1 MRTPNP
7 PTGFSLSQI
16 CRPRPLTAP
25 AGLYNQKLTHLR
37 LLIDLPLLFEAR
49 PQPSITYRSLRD
61 SYKADRDTNA
71 QNSAGTNQFST
82 IGHSSYGNCLLDAD
96 RRPPRGWAMR
106 WGLVDRCRVL
116 SLRVGRSGLG
126 RTNACQIPESLSE
139 FLDMETTDERAQLA
153 SFRREWNPSAFPRS
167 SRAVGP
173 DKRGACRRARSRRTK
188 AFSSGTNLQARKPR
202 NEMALNPLKTNDPA
216 KS

>member
-1 MRTPNP
+1 MRTPNR
-7 PTGFSLSQI
+7 PTGFSLSRI
-16 CRPRPLTAP
+16 CRQRSLTAP

-82 IGHSSYGNCLLDAD
+82 IGHSSYGNCLSDAD

-106 WGLVDRCRVL
+106 WASSTGVVFSACAL
-116 SLRVGRSGLG
+116 GRSGLG
-126 RTNACQIPESLSE
+126 QTNTCQISESMSE
-139 FLDMETTDERAQLA
+139 FLEMETMRGSARNWRALGRQ
-153 SFRREWNPSAFPRS
+153 WNPSAFPDQAERPLA
-167 SRAVGP
+167 RT
-173 DKRGACRRARSRRTK
+173 KRGSLSNGSTPAEQSFLNGKNPMRENRETK
-188 AFSSGTNLQARKPR
+188 WRLTP
-202 NEMALNPLKTNDPA
+202 
-216 KS
+216 